1 MQCPFCQNIDSR
13 MLESRSMCGGFAV
26 RRRRECLNC
35 LKRFT
40 TVEIIQSDLIN
51 PFEMNKFYKYLS
63 EVNSNQSQNESDKL
77 ERKEFQ
83 KLTKFKSEY
92 YWNSSN
98 LEKLY
103 EHLNKQETI
112 IIQMRFIEEATTE
125 AVADFVGISEK
136 EVRSAELKALKFLR
150 AL

>member
-1 MQCPFCQNIDSR
+1 MQCPFCQNTDCR
-13 MLESRSMCGGFAV
+13 VLESRSMCGGFAV

-35 LKRFT
+35 SKRFT

-51 PFEMNKFYKYLS
+51 PFEMNKFYKYLG
-63 EVNSNQSQNESDKL
+63 NSNQSQNESDKL
-77 ERKEFQ
+77 ERKEFK
-83 KLTKFKSEY
+83 KLIKSKYKY
-92 YWNSSN
+92 YWESIN
-98 LEKLY
+98 LDKLY

-112 IIQMRFIEEATTE
+112 IIKMRFFEEATTE
-125 AVADFVGISEK
+125 AVADLVGISEK

>member
-13 MLESRSMCGGFAV
+13 VLESSSMCGGFAV

-51 PFEMNKFYKYLS
+51 PFEMNKFYKYLG
-63 EVNSNQSQNESDKL
+63 NTNQSQNESDKL
-77 ERKEFQ
+77 ERKEFK
-83 KLTKFKSEY
+83 KLTKSKSEY
-92 YWNSSN
+92 YWNSIN
-98 LEKLY
+98 LDKLY

-112 IIQMRFIEEATTE
+112 IIRMRFIEEATTE